1 MEDIIF
7 LIIAVAISIF
17 AAINKSR
24 KAQMADQLPDEQQ
37 KEEAVKR
44 RNRFMDQLLG
54 EDFMEEKKETEA
66 PPKRVQPAPRPV
78 RVATK
83 ISQNIQTGLNY
94 QLPKFKSTLPDRPK
108 HKTVSVTPRYKEE
121 EAIMVE
127 GDETSSYLEEF
138 SLRKAVVY
146 SIILEQKY

>member
-17 AAINKSR
+17 AAINKNR

-54 EDFMEEKKETEA
+54 EDFMEEKQVTEA

-121 EAIMVE
+121 EATMVE